1 MEISGVSFLP
11 PRGLQMTRC
20 ASCHHTAC
28 RCGTTRNR
36 MAAGGG
42 NQEASTRLRRC
53 PTCHSVAC
61 RCGVTAMTQTL
72 SEVTHTVSLTVSEL
86 SWGRERAQ
94 QGAAGSATASP
105 PRVGKWSGPTTPPQK
120 ETDTE
125 TATEKERRMRNAHP
139 LPGLPPQQTSGGHAS
154 GSTPGKGR
162 KRPPQQTSSSR
173 ASGSTPGKGR
183 ERPQQ
188 TTISLLASGSAPPGK
203 ERESRRPSQPTNRQ
217 PTSRAS
223 IAAAAE
229 ASAVSAKLNASA
241 AATSRRLPAAGRA
254 ARAAASRTA
263 ASSVP
268 VSLLLGGVGAPPAA
282 SAASARSP
290 PGKRR
295 VRGRPQGTH
304 RRGRGRGRGAQT
316 RPPHQPGT
324 QHRGGNPATAVSAP
338 PAPPLS
344 VGNGGSGS
352 RSTLEQ
358 LQSFHTGEDTGDCED
373 AGEDAGED
381 VGKDK
386 GEYAGEDD
394 GASKGEE
401 QAGTHHLLHLDGPF
415 VQAVVDVPRAADPS
429 YGMQEVH
436 VQVQGHGQTAPR
448 PLPSTSLDSPRIP
461 YTSTTASAVAS
472 TSAASPSQKTST
484 KKPSPT
490 RNPNAYK
497 VRHRAKFGDAYGSG
511 SRVPDALKPFSDR
524 HAARIARELQED
536 AEAAELQRVRAEKLA
551 ELKARR
557 AKAASWSK
565 KHRQKVRLLAISIS
579 VYLCLSLSTC
589 AIF

>member
-1 MEISGVSFLP
+1 
-11 PRGLQMTRC
+11 MTRC
-20 ASCHHTAC
+20 TSCHHTAC
-28 RCGTTRNR
+28 RCGTTRNN
-36 MAAGGG
+36 MATGGG
-42 NQEASTRLRRC
+42 SQGASTRLRRC

-72 SEVTHTVSLTVSEL
+72 SAVTHTVSLTVSEL

-94 QGAAGSATASP
+94 QGAAESATVSP
-105 PRVGKWSGPTTPPQK
+105 PRVGKWSGPTTPPRK

-125 TATEKERRMRNAHP
+125 TATEKERMMRNAHP

-162 KRPPQQTSSSR
+162 QRPPQQTSSSR

-183 ERPQQ
+183 ERPPQT
-188 TTISLLASGSAPPGK
+188 TTISLLASGSAAGK
-203 ERESRRPSQPTNRQ
+203 ERERRRPPQPTNRK
-217 PTSRAS
+217 PASRAS

-268 VSLLLGGVGAPPAA
+268 VSLLLDGVGAPP
-282 SAASARSP
+282 AASARSP

-295 VRGRPQGTH
+295 VRCRPQGTH
-304 RRGRGRGRGAQT
+304 RRGRGRGAPT

-358 LQSFHTGEDTGDCED
+358 LQSFHAGEVAGEVAGEDTN
-373 AGEDAGED
+373 ED
-381 VGKDK
+381 VGTDR
-386 GEYAGEDD
+386 GEYAGEDN

-401 QAGTHHLLHLDGPF
+401 QADTHQLLHLDGPF
-415 VQAVVDVPRAADPS
+415 MQAVVDVPRAAEPS
-429 YGMQEVH
+429 YGMQDVHVH
-436 VQVQGHGQTAPR
+436 VQVQGHGQAAPLA
-448 PLPSTSLDSPRIP
+448 LPSTSLDSPRMR

-472 TSAASPSQKTST
+472 TSAASPSQKTSS

-497 VRHRAKFGDAYGSG
+497 VRHRAKFGDAHGSG
-511 SRVPDALKPFSDR
+511 SRVPDALIPFSDR

-536 AEAAELQRVRAEKLA
+536 AEAAELQRVRAEKFA

-565 KHRQKVRLLAISIS
+565 KHRQKVRLFAISIS
-579 VYLCLSLSTC
+579 VYLSLSQSTC
-589 AIF
+589 AVLRSNLSVSIF